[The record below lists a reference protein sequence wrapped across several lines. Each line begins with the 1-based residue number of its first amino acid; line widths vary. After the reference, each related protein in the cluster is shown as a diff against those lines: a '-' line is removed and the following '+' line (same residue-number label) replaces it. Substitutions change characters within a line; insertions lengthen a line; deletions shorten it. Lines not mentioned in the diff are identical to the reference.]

1 MSRGDILVLLAGD
14 QASGAMPGMG
24 DPLIVEID
32 LRANHTFGRKCM
44 QCQTTVVR
52 IDKVESGATR
62 LALRIH
68 RMRFQSCLEFPAS
81 NGRTRESLGRLVM

>member
-1 MSRGDILVLLAGD
+1 
-14 QASGAMPGMG
+14 
-24 DPLIVEID
+24 
-32 LRANHTFGRKCM
+32 M